1 LVFSKVSL
9 QQIKALKLN
18 VMKKTYLLILL
29 SIAYINLK
37 SQTFGWA
44 KGEGL
49 WAYDYGM
56 GIVNDNAGNVYVAGK
71 YEMAANFSG
80 TTLPCNGVPDCNHD
94 LFLAKY
100 TPAGALTWIR
110 TCGGSLGDY
119 AHDLDCDGSN
129 YLYVSGEIEGAGHI
143 ISFPG
148 STVTVTAKG
157 DNDILLAKY
166 DLNGNLLWARTEGGH
181 YSEKSLGV
189 TYDNSGN
196 VYMCGY
202 YKDTCTFGGTTTIY
216 GSGDSDMFI
225 AKYDADG
232 NFQWVR
238 KAGGSG
244 RDEMKNIKCDASGN
258 VYVCGFYS
266 NGAVFGSQTYSVSS
280 GSYYDAFV
288 AKYSSNGNL
297 LWVTTAGGDY
307 DEVAWDL
314 AIDNAGMIYTTGE
327 FNASAMFGS
336 TQLITGGNADVFI
349 ACYDAN
355 GNTQWAKRAGGPLID
370 RARGI
375 GTDGSHLFIT
385 GQFGGTA
392 GFGSSTVTAADS
404 SDVFFAAFNN
414 SGNFVSAIAVGGAPD
429 GVESLGYESG
439 VAICA
444 DGIGNV
450 YATGGLL
457 DGGNFGTISVTN
469 YDRTDAFVTQMSQM
483 VGINDLPLTSKN
495 VHIYPNPGSGMFTV
509 DVAQSTSKVSVCV
522 TNCLGQTVD
531 PKIAKHNTKI
541 NVDIS
546 NMDSGIYFMEIK
558 NNDKTITTRKVVV
571 NK

>member
-1 LVFSKVSL
+1 
-9 QQIKALKLN
+9 
-18 VMKKTYLLILL
+18 MKKIYFLILL
-29 SIAYINLK
+29 SSAFNNIK

-80 TTLPCNGVPDCNHD
+80 TTLPCTGVPDCNHD

-100 TPAGALTWIR
+100 NSNGSLNWVQ

-119 AHDLDCDGSN
+119 AHGLDCDGSN
-129 YLYVSGEIEGAGHI
+129 YLYVAGEIEGTGNL

-148 STVTVTAKG
+148 STVTLTAKA

-166 DLNGNLLWARTEGGH
+166 DLSGNLIWAKSEGGY
-181 YSEKSLGV
+181 YSEKALGV
-189 TYDNSGN
+189 THDNSGN
-196 VYMCGY
+196 VYICGY

-216 GSGDSDMFI
+216 GAGDSDMFI
-225 AKYDADG
+225 AKYDANG

-244 RDEMKNIKCDASGN
+244 RDEMKNMKCDASGN
-258 VYVCGFYS
+258 IYVCGFYS

-297 LWVTTAGGDY
+297 QWVTTAGGDY
-307 DEVAWDL
+307 DEVAWSIT
-314 AIDNAGMIYTTGE
+314 IDNAGLLYIAGE

-336 TQLITGGNADVFI
+336 TQLITSGNADIFI
-349 ACYDAN
+349 ACYDSN
-355 GNTQWAKRAGGPLID
+355 GNTQWARKAGGPLID

-375 GTDGSHLFIT
+375 GTDGTNMFIT
-385 GQFGGTA
+385 GQFGNSA
-392 GFGSSTVTAADS
+392 MFGSSTLTAVDS
-404 SDVFFAAFNN
+404 SDVFFAAFNS
-414 SGNFVSAIAVGGAPD
+414 SGNFISAASVGGIPD
-429 GVESLGYESG
+429 SVETLGYESG

-444 DGIGNV
+444 DGMGNV

-457 DGGNFGTISVTN
+457 DGGTFGSTNVTN
-469 YDRTDAFVTQMSQM
+469 YDRTDVFVTQISQM
-483 VGINDLPLTSKN
+483 VGINNLSGSTKN
-495 VHIYPNPGSGMFTV
+495 IHIYPNPGTGNFTV
-509 DVAQSTSKVSVCV
+509 DLSQFNNQKVDLNVF
-522 TNCLGQTVD
+522 NCLGQSID
-531 PKIAKHNTKI
+531 SKINRSSSKI
-541 NVDIS
+541 NVDLAS
-546 NMDSGIYFMEIK
+546 MDDGIYFIEIK
-558 NNDKTITTRKVVV
+558 DNEKVLTTRKIVVH
-571 NK
+571 K

>member
-1 LVFSKVSL
+1 
-9 QQIKALKLN
+9 
-18 VMKKTYLLILL
+18 MKKTYLLLLL
-29 SIAYINLK
+29 SIACNSFK

-56 GIVNDNAGNVYVAGK
+56 GIANDNAGNVYVAGK

-80 TTLPCNGVPDCNHD
+80 TTLPCSGVPDCNHD

-100 TPAGALTWIR
+100 TAGGALTWVK
-110 TCGGSLGDY
+110 TAGGSLGDY
-119 AHDLDCDGSN
+119 AHGLACDGSN
-129 YLYVSGEIEGAGHI
+129 YLYVSGEMEGAGHI

-148 STVTVTAKG
+148 STVTLSAKG

-166 DLNGNLLWARTEGGH
+166 DLNGNLIWAKSEGGH

-189 TYDNSGN
+189 TYDNAGN

-202 YKDTCTFGGTTTIY
+202 YKDTCKFGGTTTIY
-216 GSGDSDMFI
+216 GAGDSDMFI
-225 AKYDADG
+225 AKYDANG

-238 KAGGSG
+238 KAGGPG
-244 RDEMKNIKCDASGN
+244 RDEMKEIKCDANGN

-288 AKYSSNGNL
+288 AKYSSAGNL
-297 LWVTTAGGDY
+297 EWVTTAGGDY
-307 DEVAWDL
+307 DEVAWG
-314 AIDNAGMIYTTGE
+314 ITTDNAGLIYITGE

-336 TQLITGGNADVFI
+336 TQLITSGNADVFI

-355 GNTQWAKRAGGPLID
+355 GNTLWAKRAGGPLID

-375 GTDGSHLFIT
+375 GTDGTNFFIT
-385 GQFGGTA
+385 GQFGASA
-392 GFGSSTVTAADS
+392 GFGSTNVTAVDS
-404 SDVFFAAFNN
+404 SDVFFASFNN
-414 SGNFVSAIAVGGAPD
+414 SGNFMSATSVGGIAD
-429 GVESLGYESG
+429 SVETLGYESG

-444 DGIGNV
+444 DGMGNV

-457 DGGNFGTISVTN
+457 DGGTFGTTAVTN
-469 YDRTDAFVTQMSQM
+469 YERTDVFVTQLTQM
-483 VGINDLPLTSKN
+483 VGINNLSASPKN
-495 VHIYPNPGSGMFTV
+495 IHIYPNPGTGLFTV
-509 DVAQSTSKVSVCV
+509 DLSQFTNQKIDLCIL
-522 TNCLGQTVD
+522 NCLGQTIE
-531 PKIAKHNTKI
+531 PKLSRISSKI

-546 NMDSGIYFMEIK
+546 SMENGIYFVELK
-558 NNDKTITTRKVVV
+558 DSEKVITTRKIVVH
-571 NK
+571 K